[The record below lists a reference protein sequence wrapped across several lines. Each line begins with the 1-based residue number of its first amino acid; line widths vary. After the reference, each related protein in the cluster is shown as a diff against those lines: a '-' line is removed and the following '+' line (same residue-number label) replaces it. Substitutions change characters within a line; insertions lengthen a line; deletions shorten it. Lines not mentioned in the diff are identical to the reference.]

1 MSTESAPQRVAL
13 VLARFSA
20 AAAAP
25 PGIDPDAFATA
36 CLADAYE
43 VLADLVDVGSGI
55 AGPPEV
61 EELLWPGAAR
71 FPVDIGIRDLA
82 DRLSGEY
89 DELVIIPADAP
100 DLPGLVLAKLFK
112 VLHRVDLAVAPERG
126 GPAAVALGLA
136 LPLAP
141 WIPDEGLDLDRLRYP
156 ALAALAPSRSRVA
169 LAPDWHRLRTAADLR
184 RLDPGLEGWE
194 ETRALLA
201 GTALGA

>member
-1 MSTESAPQRVAL
+1 MSTESAPRRVAL

-20 AAAAP
+20 AGATP
-25 PGIDPDAFATA
+25 PGIDPDTFATA

-82 DRLSGEY
+82 DRLTGEY

-112 VLHRVDLAVAPERG
+112 VLHRVDLAVA
-126 GPAAVALGLA
+126 LGLA

-156 ALAALAPSRSRVA
+156 ALAGLAPSRSRVA

-201 GTALGA
+201 GTALGVREH

>member
-1 MSTESAPQRVAL
+1 MSTESAPRRVAL

-25 PGIDPDAFATA
+25 PGIDPDTFATA

-43 VLADLVDVGSGI
+43 VLADLVEVRSGI

-61 EELLWPGAAR
+61 EELLWPGAAGSR
-71 FPVDIGIRDLA
+71 WTSASANWPT
-82 DRLSGEY
+82 RLTGEY

-126 GPAAVALGLA
+126 GSAAVALGLA

-169 LAPDWHRLRTAADLR
+169 LAPDWHRLRTPADVGH
-184 RLDPGLEGWE
+184 LDPGLEGWE

-201 GTALGA
+201 GTVLGA